1 MLAINIE
8 DVISVLNTCKP
19 YLIGLAVVLVLAI
32 VAMVACRKMARSKKF
47 LIRGEAALAM
57 VLAIAV
63 TVNLICFGPM
73 SSLISLAMGD
83 GSVTDETAASA
94 NELCQTIAEEGIV
107 MVKNE
112 GALPLSNT
120 KLNVFGWSSTNPV
133 YGGTGSGGLSDSY
146 PTVSLLEGLSNAGI
160 EYNTTITDFYT
171 EYRDTRPTV
180 GMWGQDW
187 TIPEP
192 TMEEYDA
199 AGIFENAK
207 EYSDTALIVISRSG
221 GEGAD
226 LPTSYDGEDTFEEG
240 GTWGAS
246 GVRISSQDDDR
257 DASKHY
263 LELSNREIAMVERVT
278 SEFDNV
284 IVVINAANPME
295 LGWLDQY
302 DSIKGALVMAGPGQ
316 TGFNALGEILTGEV
330 NPSAKMVDT
339 YVYDLTQTP
348 TWNNFGSM
356 FYDNMDEFA
365 VDGAVPFFVNYV
377 EGIYVGYKF
386 YETAAAEGLIDCDGP
401 ASINNNFTG
410 KGSIGFPAAVMIA
423 ATWNVDLANDFGE
436 RIGKMADEMGVS
448 GWYAPAMNTHRSAF
462 AGRNFEYYSE
472 DGVLGGNMA
481 ANAILGAQEHGVY
494 AYMKHFALNDQE
506 TNRCGMLCTWANEQS
521 IREIY
526 LKPFE
531 IAVKDGGCQAVM
543 SSFNY
548 IGTTWAGACD
558 ELLNNVLR
566 DEWGFQG
573 FVLTDYFGVYGYMD
587 SDQAIRGG
595 TDCMLVAY
603 DTETNH
609 VTDTTSATSVLAMR
623 QACKNIL
630 YTTVNSRA
638 YDPANL
644 SGGGLQGWQIAAI
657 AIDVVVGVIL
667 VAGAVMIIKKSKKME
682 DASTQA

>member
-302 DSIKGALVMAGPGQ
+302 DSIKALWLWPAPVR
-316 TGFNALGEILTGEV
+316 
-330 NPSAKMVDT
+330 
-339 YVYDLTQTP
+339 
-348 TWNNFGSM
+348 
-356 FYDNMDEFA
+356 
-365 VDGAVPFFVNYV
+365 
-377 EGIYVGYKF
+377 
-386 YETAAAEGLIDCDGP
+386 P
-401 ASINNNFTG
+401 ASTLWAR
-410 KGSIGFPAAVMIA
+410 SSPA
-423 ATWNVDLANDFGE
+423 
-436 RIGKMADEMGVS
+436 
-448 GWYAPAMNTHRSAF
+448 
-462 AGRNFEYYSE
+462 
-472 DGVLGGNMA
+472 GG
-481 ANAILGAQEHGVY
+481 IPPPRWW
-494 AYMKHFALNDQE
+494 
-506 TNRCGMLCTWANEQS
+506 T
-521 IREIY
+521 
-526 LKPFE
+526 P
-531 IAVKDGGCQAVM
+531 M
-543 SSFNY
+543 SM
-548 IGTTWAGACD
+548 T
-558 ELLNNVLR
+558 
-566 DEWGFQG
+566 
-573 FVLTDYFGVYGYMD
+573 
-587 SDQAIRGG
+587 
-595 TDCMLVAY
+595 
-603 DTETNH
+603 
-609 VTDTTSATSVLAMR
+609 
-623 QACKNIL
+623 
-630 YTTVNSRA
+630 
-638 YDPANL
+638 
-644 SGGGLQGWQIAAI
+644 
-657 AIDVVVGVIL
+657 
-667 VAGAVMIIKKSKKME
+667 
-682 DASTQA
+682 